1 MTKRKHTI
9 YIMRRYSFHIAKET
23 LEHHFD
29 FKIET
34 PVQKSYQ
41 IVPRQAGA
49 VILNQDPTRIRYFN
63 WGLIPADSKDGIND
77 GRLINARMETISSQ
91 PSFRMPIREKRCLIL
106 ADSYYEWND
115 TGLKKYPYRVVP
127 HNKSLLVIAGIW
139 DTWKSGEFLINSFSA
154 ITTKS
159 NGMVNKIASRMPAIL
174 TTKKEQM
181 RWLSDLSLS
190 ESKAMLI
197 PPKEDYLNVYR
208 ITEKANNSKYNAPD
222 LHKEVAVPL
231 NIDPNSKK

>member
-1 MTKRKHTI
+1 
-9 YIMRRYSFHIAKET
+9 MRRYSFHIAKESI
-23 LEHHFD
+23 EHHFD
-29 FKIET
+29 FKVVDPIRT
-34 PVQKSYQ
+34 SYQ
-41 IVPRQAGA
+41 IIPKQPGC
-49 VILNQDPTRIRYFN
+49 VILDVEPNRLRYLN
-63 WGLIPADSKDGIND
+63 WGLIPADSKDGVND

-127 HNKSLLVIAGIW
+127 HNKTLLVIAGIW
-139 DTWKSGEFLINSFSA
+139 DTWKSGEFMVHSFSA
-154 ITTKS
+154 VTTKS
-159 NGMVNKIASRMPAIL
+159 NGMVNKIASRMPL
-174 TTKKEQM
+174 VLPTKKEQM
-181 RWLSDLSLS
+181 RWLSDLSLK
-190 ESKAMLI
+190 EAKEMMH

-231 NIDPNSKK
+231 NIDTNSKK

>member
-1 MTKRKHTI
+1 
-9 YIMRRYSFHIAKET
+9 MRRYSFHIAKET
-23 LEHHFD
+23 IEHHFD
-29 FKIET
+29 FKIEDSIRT
-34 PVQKSYQ
+34 SYQ
-41 IVPRQAGA
+41 IVPKQPGC
-49 VILNQDPTRIRYFN
+49 VILNVDPKKLRYLN

-127 HNKSLLVIAGIW
+127 YNKSLMVFAGIW
-139 DTWKSGEFLINSFSA
+139 DTWKNGELMVHSFSA

-159 NGMVNKIASRMPAIL
+159 NGLVNKIASRMPVIL
-174 TTKKEQM
+174 ETKKEQL
-181 RWLSDLSLS
+181 RWLSDLSLK
-190 ESKAMLI
+190 ECKEMLN

-208 ITEKANNSKYNAPD
+208 ITEKANNSNYNAPD
-222 LHKEVAVPL
+222 LHKEVSVPM
-231 NIDPNSKK
+231 NIDPKSKK